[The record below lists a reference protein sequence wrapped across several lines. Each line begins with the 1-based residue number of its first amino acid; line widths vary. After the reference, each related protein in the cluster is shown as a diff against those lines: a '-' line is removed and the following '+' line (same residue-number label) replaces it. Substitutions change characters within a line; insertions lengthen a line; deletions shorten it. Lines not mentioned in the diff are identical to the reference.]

1 MLEATLQPS
10 NMGRGVGHGSGIRNK
25 IPDRYYIRRR
35 QCSEFICNVVVPAGR
50 RGSVSG
56 SWPPLF
62 HPESAQRDLRGKAGH
77 CSPWKSPSSFN
88 ENPAT
93 PSPSPLSTSTSC
105 TTSAQFHHFLKQPP
119 FALPS
124 CFLTLLCSSPKG
136 TGPNHLPTGKV
147 RAAPVPAPATPDIPG
162 KDAPLGWGCL
172 HPRCGGAQ
180 SRSNLSCGQAGRCP
194 PAGAPVAGSPV
205 PGPFSVPQAP
215 LPGSNC
221 QPIAQMKNEAPGGP
235 AAPPSS
241 RVSKEPLSQ
250 KPLGQP
256 AHRPPMGRPFHLLH
270 SASARERP
278 QPPE

>member
-93 PSPSPLSTSTSC
+93 PSPSPRLEHPVFIK
-105 TTSAQFHHFLKQPP
+105 TTHLVTQPP
-119 FALPS
+119 SPRRPLTSGLVQEADTKARSLCGISLFGFSANAFLALPLGLRLRAVDPDGARTQS
-124 CFLTLLCSSPKG
+124 PLQERQTREEVFAGRTSLERQPLSWTVKEETCFSEEEEAGWGLG
-136 TGPNHLPTGKV
+136 EG
-147 RAAPVPAPATPDIPG
+147 IPG
-162 KDAPLGWGCL
+162 GQPGRGGKPCGRSREEAGPEPPLIPVFADC
-172 HPRCGGAQ
+172 
-180 SRSNLSCGQAGRCP
+180 SQAC
-194 PAGAPVAGSPV
+194 AGSW
-205 PGPFSVPQAP
+205 A
-215 LPGSNC
+215 
-221 QPIAQMKNEAPGGP
+221 
-235 AAPPSS
+235 
-241 RVSKEPLSQ
+241 
-250 KPLGQP
+250 
-256 AHRPPMGRPFHLLH
+256 RPRD
-270 SASARERP
+270 R
-278 QPPE
+278 